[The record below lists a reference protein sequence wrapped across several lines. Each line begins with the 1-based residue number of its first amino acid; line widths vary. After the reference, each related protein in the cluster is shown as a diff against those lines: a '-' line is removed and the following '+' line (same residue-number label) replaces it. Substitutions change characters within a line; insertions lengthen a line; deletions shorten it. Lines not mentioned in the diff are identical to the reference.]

1 MLSSFFLFFV
11 IILEYREIYFQN
23 VIFFF
28 TTFDMFLEGS
38 VFSSVRLALV
48 TLLTPGL
55 ASLDV

>member
-1 MLSSFFLFFV
+1 MLSSFFMFFV

-23 VIFFF
+23 MIFF